1 MNTSLRSWA
10 WTFVMVV
17 ASGLAAAS
25 GLSRG
30 DLTRHVDPFIGTDGT
45 GHVTPAAM
53 VPFGMVAP
61 GPDNADRGWSYSS
74 GYQYRAPRILGFSNT
89 HISGAGIPELGDV
102 LLMPAAGT
110 RWSAQS
116 TDFLAVP
123 DKKTESARAGVYR
136 VTLPGHGVRVELTAT
151 QRVAVHRYTFTQ
163 PGRVQVL
170 VDLQHGLLFGDG
182 PRVTQA
188 QSSVD
193 AARGEL
199 TGTTHAKNWVEREAS
214 FIVRF
219 DRPIA
224 SVTTLPPRA
233 GDRAARYLLDFDLA
247 ASRVLHA
254 RVALSTVDVDGARRN
269 LAVDEAKSFDAVR
282 AAADGQWQRLLS
294 RIEIDADARFKKIF
308 YSALYRTLLHPSDIA
323 DADGRV
329 RGPTGQ
335 VMAAPG
341 GVYYSTLSLWDTF
354 RGVHPLFTLLVP
366 ERVPGFINTMLAHQR
381 AQGYLPLWTAW
392 GRETHTM
399 IGNPALP
406 VIADAVAK
414 GLHRQ
419 GAGFDL
425 QAALQ
430 AMVETSTLPRPN
442 APEWAQRSWDVY
454 DQFGYIPL
462 DKISNES
469 VSKTLELGIG
479 DDAVARVARAAGRP
493 DVAERF
499 ARRAQGW
506 RHLWDV
512 QTQTMRGKDSAGRW
526 REPFDPLV
534 PTSPMNNPGD
544 YTEANAWQYT
554 LTPALHDPDGLVAH
568 MGGAT
573 AFEAW
578 LDRFFSVQ
586 APGDNKH
593 LGQEAMI
600 GQYAHANEP
609 SHHIAHLYAWTAS
622 PQKGQALIQRI
633 VRSFYGSG
641 PNGIIGNDDCGQMS
655 AWLVLSALGLYPVV
669 PASGTYVAGTTLV
682 QRAALARADGTRL
695 AIVTGRRPGVWL
707 DGQRMD
713 PKALPH
719 AALMQA
725 RRLEVGP
732 AR

>member
-1 MNTSLRSWA
+1 MNVKSNFIAFLVS
-10 WTFVMVV
+10 TFALV
-17 ASGLAAAS
+17 APLQATAQ
-25 GLSRG
+25 
-30 DLTRHVDPFIGTDGT
+30 DKLTRHVNPFIGTDGT

-110 RWSAQS
+110 RWTTQS
-116 TDFLAVP
+116 TDFSAAP
-123 DKKTESARAGVYR
+123 DKKAESARPGVYR
-136 VTLPGHGVRVELTAT
+136 VTLPGHGVHVELTST

-163 PGRVQVL
+163 AGRVQVL
-170 VDLQHGLLFGDG
+170 VDLQHGLLFGEG

-188 QSSVD
+188 NSALD

-224 SVTTLPPRA
+224 GVTTLPPRA
-233 GDRAARYLLDFDLA
+233 GDKATRYLLDFDLG
-247 ASRVLHA
+247 SGRVLHA

-269 LAVDEAKSFDAVR
+269 LAVDEASSFDAVR
-282 AAADGQWQRLLS
+282 AAADAQWQRLLS
-294 RIEIDADARFKKIF
+294 RIEINADARFKKIF

-329 RGPTGQ
+329 RGPTGE
-335 VMAAPG
+335 VIVAPG
-341 GVYYSTLSLWDTF
+341 RVYYSTLSLWDTF
-354 RGVHPLFTLLVP
+354 RGGHPLFSLLVP
-366 ERVPGFINTMLAHQR
+366 ERVPGFVHTMLAHHR

-414 GLHRQ
+414 GLHHQ

-425 QAALQ
+425 QVALQ
-430 AMVETSTLPRPN
+430 AMVETSTLPRPR
-442 APEWAQRSWDVY
+442 APEWAQRSWDDY
-454 DQFGYIPL
+454 EQFGYIPT

-479 DDAVARVARAAGRP
+479 DDAVARVARAAGQP
-493 DVAERF
+493 EVAARF
-499 ARRAQGW
+499 GKRAQGW
-506 RHLWDV
+506 RHLWDA
-512 QTQTMRGKDSAGRW
+512 QTTMMRGKDSAGRW

-554 LTPALHDPDGLVAH
+554 LTPALHDPAGLVAQ
-568 MGGAT
+568 MGGAA

-593 LGQEAMI
+593 LGQEALI
-600 GQYAHANEP
+600 GQYAHGNEP
-609 SHHIAHLYAWTAS
+609 SHHIAYLYAFTAS
-622 PQKGQALIQRI
+622 PWKGHALIRRI
-633 VRSFYGSG
+633 VRDFYGSSA
-641 PNGIIGNDDCGQMS
+641 NGITGNDDCGQMS
-655 AWLVLSALGLYPVV
+655 AWLVLSTLGFYPVV
-669 PASGTYVAGTTLV
+669 PASGSYVAGVPLV
-682 QRAALARADGTRL
+682 RRALLTRSDGTRL
-695 AIVTGRRPGVWL
+695 DIRLGRRPGVWL
-707 DGQRMD
+707 DGLRLD
-713 PKALPH
+713 PTALPH
-719 AALMQA
+719 TALVQA
-725 RRLEVGP
+725 RRLEVG
-732 AR
+732 AAQ